1 MMSSAVN
8 IRGVRDATLVS
19 NFFTVGKVIPIVL
32 FICVG
37 AFFIDTQN
45 FSFSTAP
52 AYGNFSSSVLM
63 LIYAFTGFEMAAIPA
78 GGVSGPPHARPGGRL
93 GWGCRVA
100 AVRCAGRRVV

>member
-19 NFFTVGKVIPIVL
+19 NFFTVGKLIPIVL

-78 GGVSGPPHARPGGRL
+78 GGGREAARNPPRRLPGGSAGGGARIC
-93 GWGCRVA
+93 GWT
-100 AVRCAGRRVV
+100 